1 MGCVWSNADLV
12 GGGYRIKILKQ
23 IAEGGFSQVLLCE
36 DIDSNESFA
45 VKKIAK
51 HSRESVQRI
60 EMETSI
66 HRQMSNV
73 RHVVPLLAVIN
84 VEQVVYLVFPFYR
97 RGSVGDDLLRRR
109 PKNDYLA
116 QGEVIRIFLGLCTAV
131 RHLHQLGY
139 VHRDLKVA
147 NVLLTDDG
155 TPMLTDFGSATT
167 VPIRID
173 SSREQQHAID
183 EAAELC
189 SMPYRAPEL
198 FDCHIGSVIT
208 QSADLWSLGCCL
220 YALCYF
226 VSPFDLVYEKGNS
239 VALAAQSPEKITY
252 PEVKQFDRRLITVMR
267 SLLVVDPSR
276 RMSIEEA
283 TDIVKSVEIRGGDSG
298 ERSVVAM

>member
-1 MGCVWSNADLV
+1 
-12 GGGYRIKILKQ
+12 
-23 IAEGGFSQVLLCE
+23 VLLCT

-51 HSRESVQRI
+51 HSRESLERI

-66 HRQMSNV
+66 HRQMSTV
-73 RHVVPLLAVIN
+73 RYVVPLLAAIN
-84 VEQVVYLVFPFYR
+84 TEQITYLVFPFYR

-109 PKNDYLA
+109 PKNEHLS
-116 QGEVIRIFLGLCTAV
+116 QEEVLRIFLGLCTAV
-131 RHLHQLGY
+131 RHLHRLGY

-147 NVLLTDDG
+147 NVLRADDG

-173 SSREQQHAID
+173 SARQQQHAID

-198 FDCHIGSVIT
+198 FDCQIGSIIT
-208 QSADLWSLGCCL
+208 EKADHWSLGCCL

-239 VALAAQSPEKITY
+239 VALAAQSPEKIQY
-252 PEVKQFDRRLITVMR
+252 PDVKGFDHRLITVMR
-267 SLLVVDPSR
+267 SLLVVDPNR

-283 TDIVKSVEIRGGDSG
+283 MDMLGSLGTARGGDNHG
-298 ERSVVAM
+298 QNSVAV